1 MFCAPTANTSAN
13 SERDALK
20 PVVFALAMLLAV
32 TERSDDAAFRP
43 LKATANG
50 MAASSSELVNRWLRR
65 LRRWRGVVTTSLRI
79 SRTAVNGSSPMPRS
93 STLKPSAP
101 SKTLSIGARSS
112 VSAATA
118 SVPEKYV
125 ALKV

>member
-1 MFCAPTANTSAN
+1 MKSTPPCENSCVTDDIATPLPMLCAPTANTSAN

-50 MAASSSELVNRWLRR
+50 MATVLW
-65 LRRWRGVVTTSLRI
+65 
-79 SRTAVNGSSPMPRS
+79 
-93 STLKPSAP
+93 
-101 SKTLSIGARSS
+101 
-112 VSAATA
+112 
-118 SVPEKYV
+118 
-125 ALKV
+125 